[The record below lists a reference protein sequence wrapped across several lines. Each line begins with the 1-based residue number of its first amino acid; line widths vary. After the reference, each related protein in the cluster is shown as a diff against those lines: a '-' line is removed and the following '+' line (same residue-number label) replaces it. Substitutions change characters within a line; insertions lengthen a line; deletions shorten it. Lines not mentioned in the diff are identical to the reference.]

1 MEKELNTC
9 NCQLSS
15 VNVQLPSPPAE
26 AHYTVYKL
34 TDPDGKVYIGCTGK
48 PVEERWKKGRGYSRD
63 TPIRRAIDEIGWENF
78 KTEILCE
85 KLIKEGAEKLERWFI
100 AFYDSSDPEKGY
112 NRFLGG
118 LGKGAHMSKIT
129 RQLSRESKNRLYEE
143 HPEVKAR
150 IRKTVND
157 LFANDPTY
165 RERVSKGVLA
175 AYEKDPTIK
184 ERLSEISRELWQD
197 PEYRERCSA
206 YRRAASENPDLA
218 EKQRAIQKRF
228 FQEHPERK
236 EEISRRMKEYLSK
249 PGNRAFVESD
259 RHAKPVICVE
269 TGEYFPSQLAA
280 EKATGYSGIHKACKG
295 QKYTSGGY
303 HWKYA

>member
-1 MEKELNTC
+1 MEKELNTY

-15 VNVQLPSPPAE
+15 VNYQLPSPPPE

-34 TDPDGKVYIGCTGK
+34 TDPEGKIYIGCTGK

-63 TPIRRAIDEIGWENF
+63 TPIRKAIVQFGWDNF
-78 KTEILCE
+78 KKEILCE
-85 KLIKEGAEKLERWFI
+85 HLIKEGADKLERWFI

-206 YRRAASENPDLA
+206 CRRAASENPDLA
-218 EKQRAIQKRF
+218 EKQRAVQKRF

-236 EEISRRMKEYLSK
+236 EEISRKMKEYLSK

>member
-1 MEKELNTC
+1 MEYSEK
-9 NCQLSS
+9 SYS
-15 VNVQLPSPPAE
+15 LPQPPAK

-34 TDPDGKVYIGCTGK
+34 TDPNGKIYIGCTGK
-48 PVEERWKKGRGYSRD
+48 PIEERWKKGRGYSRD
-63 TPIRRAIDEIGWENF
+63 TPIREAIVQFGWDNF
-78 KTEILCE
+78 KKEILCE
-85 KLIKEGAEKLERWFI
+85 HLIKEGADKLERWFI

-118 LGKGAHMSKIT
+118 LGKGVHMSKIT
-129 RQLSRESKNRLYEE
+129 RQLSRESKKRLYEE

-150 IRKTVND
+150 IRKTVNN
-157 LFANDPTY
+157 LFASDPTY

-206 YRRAASENPDLA
+206 CRRAASENPDLA
-218 EKQRAIQKRF
+218 EKQRAVQKRF

-236 EEISRRMKEYLSK
+236 EEISRKMKEYLSK

-259 RHAKPVICVE
+259 SHAKPVICVE
-269 TGEYFPSQLAA
+269 TGEYFPSQCAA
-280 EKATGYSGIHKACKG
+280 EKATGYRGIHRVCQGFQITA
-295 QKYTSGGY
+295 GGY
-303 HWKYA
+303 HWRYA

>member
-1 MEKELNTC
+1 MNINELIEKY
-9 NCQLSS
+9 S
-15 VNVQLPSPPAE
+15 LPSPPSE

-34 TDPDGKVYIGCTGK
+34 TDPFGKVYIGCTGK
-48 PVEERWKKGRGYSRD
+48 PVKERWKKGRGYSKD

-78 KTEILCE
+78 RQEILCE
-85 KLIKEGAEKLERWFI
+85 HLFKAGAEKLERWFI
-100 AFYDSSDPEKGY
+100 AFYDSSEPEKGY

-118 LGKGAHMSKIT
+118 LGKGAHMSEIT
-129 RQLSRESKNRLYEE
+129 KKLSSEAKNRLYKE
-143 HPEVKAR
+143 HPEIVSR
-150 IRKTVND
+150 IRGTVTS

-206 YRRAASENPDLA
+206 CRRAASENPDLA
-218 EKQRAIQKRF
+218 EKQRAVQKRF
-228 FQEHPERK
+228 FQEHPERR
-236 EEISRRMKEYLSK
+236 EEISRKMKEYLSK

-269 TGEYFPSQLAA
+269 TGQYYPSQKAA
-280 EKATGYSGIHKACKG
+280 ESATGFSGIHKVCAG
-295 QKYTSGGY
+295 RSYTAGGY
-303 HWKYA
+303 HWQYAANRQPM

>member
-1 MEKELNTC
+1 MEYSEK
-9 NCQLSS
+9 SYS
-15 VNVQLPSPPAE
+15 LPSPPAE

-34 TDPDGKVYIGCTGK
+34 TDPNGKIYIGCTGK
-48 PVEERWKKGRGYSRD
+48 PIEERWKKGRGYSRD
-63 TPIRRAIDEIGWENF
+63 TPIRKAIVQFGWGNF
-78 KTEILCE
+78 KKEILCE
-85 KLIKEGAEKLERWFI
+85 HLIKEGADKLERWFI

-118 LGKGAHMSKIT
+118 IGKGAHMSKIT
-129 RQLSRESKNRLYEE
+129 RQLSREAKNRLYEE

-150 IRKTVND
+150 IRKTVNN
-157 LFANDPTY
+157 LFASDPTY

-206 YRRAASENPDLA
+206 CRRAASENPDLA
-218 EKQRAIQKRF
+218 EKQRAVQKRF

-236 EEISRRMKEYLSK
+236 EEISRKMKEYLSK

-280 EKATGYSGIHKACKG
+280 EKATGYSGIHKVCKG